1 MPGNQMRPAC
11 MHLRLSAVTRC
22 GRDPIRWFLLTFVLH
37 VALSGVLRLVAQSP
51 RLIVSIDRTTRGW
64 TDLAMGGP
72 SSEDD
77 ADASRNPNAVFRYV
91 PGFGNP
97 HADAGARGLDLPRLN
112 DGRFAL
118 NGDDP
123 ANSTWFDTRTDSRVF
138 LDLGTSL
145 EIARINV
152 FSWHSGALSP
162 QRYTLWAADG
172 DGPPDVGVA
181 VLGRGWRK
189 LAEVDTTTLG
199 EGGKQGS
206 CIQANGG
213 VIGRYR
219 YLLFDLVPNK
229 PEWSRGGFLS
239 EIDVHAAGRKLDAVV
254 VVPRVMAQQTL
265 SFGDMQRSK
274 PLKDETEFLVA
285 GRKLYEFG
293 SMDGGFP
300 RVGRLDGNQGGVWH
314 HPIKLV
320 DAFGIE
326 LREDGLKPWPLL
338 GPSRFEHDF
347 VSAQFH
353 FERDGLKVTRR
364 DFVPEEE
371 PALVSMLELRNES
384 DRPRELT
391 VRFSTTVHLLPSYE
405 SGLPDGADALTF
417 QDGLLVGSDSAMPG
431 TWSVVSG
438 CDRSPIG
445 HGIAGTHGFM
455 DYRVRLPAKAWATL
469 GFLVV
474 GEQRGGADAAR
485 KRFQAIAGRPQE
497 LLEAKQ
503 ALYRGRI
510 LGGVR
515 FECSDR
521 AVNDAFLSAKANVV
535 MSAMDLR
542 PHYPAPFLAAGFPI
556 YTWLFGCDSLL
567 STAGVA
573 AAGFQEEARDTL
585 TCLLHY
591 ADIKKQGA
599 HEVASNGRLLGWDHV
614 QEGPQL
620 VAACWEHFLWTR
632 DLAFLRR
639 AYPVCRGM
647 IEHMMAA
654 ADRDRDG
661 YLEGPAL
668 MEQPGMGSERLD
680 SVCYLHAAYRALAGM
695 AETLGAATAQEYRG
709 LADDLRLRFNRDWWN
724 AKEGMWACSLRAGQ
738 VQTMD
743 DFWAVVFPQRTG
755 IADPAKAIRV
765 MDRIQ
770 AEWVNAT
777 WGFVA
782 QRKPDING
790 EGVGV
795 VHNNVLAQTAFAFG
809 RPDFAWRLMKQSA
822 RAPTEERMLGAFDET
837 LPGGG
842 DLMQLWSFAPFLQ
855 NIVEGLAGVRP
866 QAETNR
872 VDFFPQLPVGLEWF
886 RLEECHVGTHAV
898 SVEVRKAAAGIA
910 ITVSHVKGDAP
921 LSGTLWLSP
930 GGNGPVLLNGRDAG
944 PVRRSMPTSG
954 VEVPGLEYRLEP
966 GQRLAVSMGTP

>member
-1 MPGNQMRPAC
+1 M
-11 MHLRLSAVTRC
+11 
-22 GRDPIRWFLLTFVLH
+22 RWFLLTVVLH
-37 VALSGVLRLVAQSP
+37 FALSGVLRLVAQSP
-51 RLIVSIDRTTRGW
+51 QLVVSIDRTTRGW
-64 TDLAMGGP
+64 ADLAMGGP

-77 ADASRNPNAVFRYV
+77 ADASRNPDAAFRHV

-123 ANSTWFDTRTDSRVF
+123 ANSTWFDTRTNSRVF
-138 LDLGTSL
+138 LDLGAAL

-189 LAEVDTTTLG
+189 LAEVDTRALG

-254 VVPRVMAQQTL
+254 VVPRVAAQQTL
-265 SFGDMQRSK
+265 SFGDLQRSK

-285 GRKLYEFG
+285 GPKLYGFG
-293 SMDGGFP
+293 SMDGDFP
-300 RVGRLDGNQGGVWH
+300 KVGRLDGNQGGVWC
-314 HPIKLV
+314 HPIKLL
-320 DAFGIE
+320 DAFGFVIH
-326 LREDGLKPWPLL
+326 EDGQKAWPLL

-347 VSAQFH
+347 VSARFH
-353 FERDGLKVTRR
+353 FERNGLVVTRR

-371 PALVSMLELRNES
+371 PALVSLLDVHNES

-391 VRFSTTVHLLPSYE
+391 VRFSAAVHLLPSYG
-405 SGLPDGADALTF
+405 SDLPDGADVLTF
-417 QDGLLVGSDSAMPG
+417 QDGLMVGLDSAMPG
-431 TWSVVSG
+431 KWGVVVGS
-438 CDRSPIG
+438 DPSPIG
-445 HGIAGTHGFM
+445 HGIAGSRGHM
-455 DYRVRLPAKAWATL
+455 DCRVRLPAKAGAKL
-469 GFLVV
+469 RFLVV
-474 GEQRGGADAAR
+474 GEHRGGAEAAR
-485 KRFQAIAGRPQE
+485 ARYQTIAGRTGE
-497 LLEAKQ
+497 LLAAKR

-535 MSAMDLR
+535 MSKMDLR
-542 PHYPAPFLAAGFPI
+542 PHHPAPFLAAGFPI

-585 TCLLHY
+585 TCLLHHS
-591 ADIKKQGA
+591 DIKKQGA

-620 VAACWEHFLWTR
+620 VAACWEHFLWSR
-632 DLAFLRR
+632 DLDFLRR
-639 AYPVCRGM
+639 AQPVCERM
-647 IEHMMAA
+647 IEHMVAT

-680 SVCYLHAAYRALAGM
+680 SVCHLHAAYRALAAM
-695 AETLGAATAQEYRG
+695 AETLGAASAHDYLAR
-709 LADDLRLRFNRDWWN
+709 ADDLRGRFNRDWWN
-724 AKEGMWACSLRAGQ
+724 PKEGMWACSLREDD

-755 IADPAKAIRV
+755 IADPAKAVRV

-770 AEWVNAT
+770 AEWVNGS

-782 QRKPDING
+782 QRKQDIRG

-795 VHNNVLAQTAFAFG
+795 VHNNVLAQTAFDQG
-809 RPDFAWRLMKQSA
+809 RADLAWRLMKQSA
-822 RAPTEERMLGAFDET
+822 RAPLEERMLGSFDET

-842 DLMQLWSFAPFLQ
+842 DLMQLWSFGPFLQ
-855 NIVEGLAGVRP
+855 NVVEGLAGIRP
-866 QAETNR
+866 QAGRDR
-872 VDFFPQLPVGLEWF
+872 VDFFPQLPEGLDWF
-886 RLEECHVGTHAV
+886 RLEDCRVGTHTV
-898 SVEVRKAAAGIA
+898 SVEVRRAAVGTS
-910 ITVSHVKGDAP
+910 ITVSHSRGDAP
-921 LSGTLWLSP
+921 LSGTLWLPPARKGS
-930 GGNGPVLLNGRDAG
+930 VLMDGREAS
-944 PVRRSMPTSG
+944 PVRRSLPTSG

-966 GQRLAVSMGTP
+966 GQRLNVSVGTP